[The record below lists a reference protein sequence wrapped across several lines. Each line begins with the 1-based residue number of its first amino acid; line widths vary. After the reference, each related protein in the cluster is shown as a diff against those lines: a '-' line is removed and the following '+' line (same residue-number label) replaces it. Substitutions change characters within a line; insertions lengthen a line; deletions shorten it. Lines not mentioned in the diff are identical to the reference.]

1 MQKLSVKS
9 LDLDHKIV
17 KIDVPIFITVQARR
31 KHEGREEGDRPLLDQ
46 VEEIY
51 RKAITTARPHSIILV
66 GRLVGRLLDQVE

>member
-9 LDLDHKIV
+9 LNLDHKIL
-17 KIDVPIFITVQARR
+17 KPHIFTVQARR

-46 VEEIY
+46 VEEIF